1 MAELAARRAEAALDT
16 EIKTQLAKSEQI
28 KVSHAAYRKVC
39 QQQKIQPVLE
49 AALQETPPP
58 SISFHFVKGLNEQ
71 WNRK

>member
-39 QQQKIQPVLE
+39 QQQKYNLSLKPRCKRL
-49 AALQETPPP
+49 LLPR
-58 SISFHFVKGLNEQ
+58 SHFTSLRG
-71 WNRK
+71 